1 VEDDKLRAFQKK
13 LVATDQ
19 GRCATFSTMETCEAA
34 GCSYHANAK
43 AKIVKCVTQENHFY
57 IAAINE
63 QRKQLRIDAGA
74 FADPDLTCAGPC
86 PTCNPNP
93 CAEPCDCATGPIRC
107 FLPHL
112 L

>member
-1 VEDDKLRAFQKK
+1 
-13 LVATDQ
+13 
-19 GRCATFSTMETCEAA
+19 METCEAA

-86 PTCNPNP
+86 RHVTL
-93 CAEPCDCATGPIRC
+93 TLVLI
-107 FLPHL
+107 LVIVL
-112 L
+112 LDLFVVSYLI